1 MADPA
6 TAIKEFGGIIQDNFV
21 PCFPKELIHQ
31 MFTGDPMETTSSPEY
46 IFITVD
52 PSGGGMSQLAI
63 CSGYYTLSGEFV
75 VNVLIHF
82 KNPQTERGTSESCG
96 GF

>member
-1 MADPA
+1 
-6 TAIKEFGGIIQDNFV
+6 
-21 PCFPKELIHQ
+21 
-31 MFTGDPMETTSSPEY
+31 MFTGDPMVTTSSPEY

-75 VNVLIHF
+75 VIHF
-82 KNPQTERGTSESCG
+82 KKNPKPSEERARVG
-96 GF
+96 GFFEMNFQSPPFLPRLVSLCLVLKICFFYF